1 MKYFIGGL
9 IVLFASYT
17 DIFLFRSNIIPV
29 PPSSFLIPLFMG
41 LCLINYSIKDLID
54 IFKYHSFRILFI
66 VLLFSLIYAG
76 FSKAKSS
83 IITEKIVLNIITL
96 LLYTFILHFCFNII
110 FCCPCREF
118 FLRLF
123 YWPA

>member
-96 LLYTFILHFCFNII
+96 LLYTFIL
-110 FCCPCREF
+110 
-118 FLRLF
+118 LF
-123 YWPA
+123 